1 MKSAPYGEASFV
13 IRKPFG
19 PDGVAVPVIGQG
31 TWDIPES
38 GHRRAE
44 AIRTLRRGIELG
56 MTHIDTAEM
65 YGAGAV
71 EEIVG
76 EAVAA
81 VPRDSLFITSKVL
94 PENATY
100 KGTIAACDRTLN
112 RLRTEYVD
120 LYLLHWPGSH
130 PIGETMRALE
140 HLAEQGKARYIG
152 VSNFDLEE
160 LREALRELRG
170 AAIAAN
176 EIYYTPV
183 ERGAEA
189 RLMPYCREQNIAV
202 IGYTPFGR
210 GRVLRKGSPGA
221 AVLQRIAEKHGKTPR
236 QVVLNFLTRDPN
248 VFAIP
253 KASNVAYVEENAG
266 AAGWALDEEDLTA
279 IDDAFP
285 MVEGPLASV

>member
-1 MKSAPYGEASFV
+1 M

-19 PDGVAVPVIGQG
+19 ATGVAVPVIGQG

-38 GHRRAE
+38 GQRRAE
-44 AIRTLRRGIELG
+44 AIRALRSGIELG

-65 YGAGAV
+65 YGAGAA

-76 EAVAA
+76 EAVAGM
-81 VPRDSLFITSKVL
+81 PRGSLFITSKVL

-100 KGTIAACDRTLN
+100 KGTIAACERTLK

-120 LYLLHWPGSH
+120 LYLLHWAGSH
-130 PIGETMRALE
+130 PIGETMRGLE
-140 HLAEQGKARYIG
+140 ELVAQGKARAIG
-152 VSNFDLEE
+152 VSNFDVDE
-160 LREALRELRG
+160 LREAQAHVRT
-170 AAIAAN
+170 AKISAN

-183 ERGAEA
+183 ERASESH
-189 RLMPYCREQNIAV
+189 LIPYCRQQGIAV

-236 QVVLNFLTRDPN
+236 QVVLNFLTRDPD

-253 KASNVAYVEENAG
+253 KAANVTHVEENAG
-266 AAGWALDEEDLTA
+266 AAGWALDEEDLAA
-279 IDDAFP
+279 IDRAFP
-285 MVEGPLASV
+285 VVEGPLASV

>member
-1 MKSAPYGEASFV
+1 LV

-44 AIRTLRRGIELG
+44 AIRALRRGIELG

-71 EEIVG
+71 EEMLG
-76 EAVAA
+76 EALSA
-81 VPRDSLFITSKVL
+81 VPRESLFITSKVL

-100 KGTIAACDRTLN
+100 KGTIAACDRTLK
-112 RLRTEYVD
+112 RLRMEYVD

-140 HLAEQGKARYIG
+140 NLAAQGKARYIG
-152 VSNFDLEE
+152 VSNFDIQE
-160 LREALRELRG
+160 LREAQAELRN
-170 AAIAAN
+170 AKVAAN
-176 EIYYTPV
+176 EIYYTPM
-183 ERGAEA
+183 ERAPEA
-189 RLMPYCREQNIAV
+189 RLMPYCREQRIAV

-210 GRVLRKGSPGA
+210 GRVLRKGSSGA
-221 AVLQRIAEKHGKTPR
+221 AALQSIAEKHGKTPR
-236 QVVLNFLTRDPN
+236 QVVLNFLTRDPG

-253 KASNVAYVEENAG
+253 KASSVAHVEENAG
-266 AAGWALDEEDLTA
+266 AAGWTLDEEDLTE
-279 IDDAFP
+279 IDAAFP

>member
-1 MKSAPYGEASFV
+1 M

-44 AIRTLRRGIELG
+44 AIRALRRGIELG

-71 EEIVG
+71 EELLG
-76 EAVAA
+76 EAFSA
-81 VPRDSLFITSKVL
+81 VPRQSLFLTSKVL

-100 KGTIAACDRTLN
+100 KGTIAACDRTLK

-120 LYLLHWPGSH
+120 LYLLHWAGSH

-140 HLAEQGKARYIG
+140 ELAAKGKARYIG
-152 VSNFDLEE
+152 VSNFDMNE
-160 LREALRELRG
+160 LREAQGELQG
-170 AAIAAN
+170 AKIAAN
-176 EIYYTPV
+176 EIYYSPV
-183 ERGAEA
+183 ERGPEA
-189 RLMPYCREQNIAV
+189 RLMPYCRDRHIAV

-210 GRVLRKGSPGA
+210 GRVLRKGSSGA
-221 AVLQRIAEKHGKTPR
+221 AALQGIARKHQKTPR
-236 QVVLNFLTRDPN
+236 QVVLNFLTRDAG

-253 KASNVAYVEENAG
+253 KASSVAHVEENAG
-266 AAGWALDEEDLTA
+266 AAGWTLDEEDLAA
-279 IDDAFP
+279 IDAAFP
-285 MVEGPLASV
+285 IIEGPLASV